1 MFPELVSLPRNF
13 QVSSKVVVCWD
24 ASGSRG
30 LQRSCRLASISL
42 LERSGVFLPA
52 ACQGAVGSFAPVL
65 AMTSALTRGSGDAA
79 GAQTDF
85 SLEKKDFCPLQ
96 QQEKK
101 NSTRT

>member
-13 QVSSKVVVCWD
+13 QVSSKVVGFWD

-52 ACQGAVGSFAPVL
+52 ACQDAVGSFAPVL

-85 SLEKKDFCPLQ
+85 SLEKDFCPLQ